1 MDYNSQTSSP
11 EKKMVKLRNPEYP
24 EGSQLFDVRYYTSP
38 SECFEVI
45 IYNPLTKKLEVYYE
59 EPFIDIWFVKEE
71 YREEYISRYDNQPIQ
86 SAQIPMEHLYPV
98 KCKPSQIC
106 KIIAETMKEDKWCS
120 EYYEYY
126 EQNRGYLKNNALKK
140 HMCECPWVLK
150 ADFTEDVY
158 YRIKWLQKH
167 GRQSDISNVTYA
179 LLDIEI
185 DIVDNTINMRDIH
198 DVSQPVNAATLILPA
213 EKICAVFVLGPRPK
227 GKLSPKFHNL
237 LEKQEKDYLW
247 LISHQEEFKRMII
260 EDDKDN
266 KQYLEGYEIRLHIF
280 EYEYEINLIKTIFDY
295 INKYR
300 PWFCMSWNAK
310 FDHNYLMNRITR
322 LGYSPYDIIIP
333 KEFKTSK
340 LYYHEDMNA
349 EADFSNSKDWWF
361 TSTYTQYV
369 CQQRQYAAIRKSQTK
384 PRSLSLNYTGKEVAG
399 IVKLSEKR
407 EGTFREW
414 AYLDF
419 ITFLLYNVRDVVVQL
434 AIETKVGDCR
444 SVYSRSYMFATQYS
458 KLFQETHIV
467 RNERE
472 VFYEEKGF
480 IQSNRLLIPP
490 NIDSHYKGA
499 FVAPTEKN
507 APTGN
512 LLNGKRINNV
522 IYGASDADAASYYP
536 SSKMGTNQDPMTL
549 LYKMKID
556 NEVFISRACNNR
568 SLNQTYYWTDSDGD
582 SHAEDIGGYLVNA
595 WKNGNLMSL
604 LYNYFNLPSITECHK
619 YLDMNL

>member
-1 MDYNSQTSSP
+1 
-11 EKKMVKLRNPEYP
+11 
-24 EGSQLFDVRYYTSP
+24 
-38 SECFEVI
+38 
-45 IYNPLTKKLEVYYE
+45 
-59 EPFIDIWFVKEE
+59 
-71 YREEYISRYDNQPIQ
+71 
-86 SAQIPMEHLYPV
+86 
-98 KCKPSQIC
+98 
-106 KIIAETMKEDKWCS
+106 
-120 EYYEYY
+120 
-126 EQNRGYLKNNALKK
+126 
-140 HMCECPWVLK
+140 
-150 ADFTEDVY
+150 
-158 YRIKWLQKH
+158 
-167 GRQSDISNVTYA
+167 
-179 LLDIEI
+179 
-185 DIVDNTINMRDIH
+185 
-198 DVSQPVNAATLILPA
+198 
-213 EKICAVFVLGPRPK
+213 
-227 GKLSPKFHNL
+227 
-237 LEKQEKDYLW
+237 
-247 LISHQEEFKRMII
+247 
-260 EDDKDN
+260 
-266 KQYLEGYEIRLHIF
+266 
-280 EYEYEINLIKTIFDY
+280 
-295 INKYR
+295 
-300 PWFCMSWNAK
+300 MSWNAK

-333 KEFKTSK
+333 KEFKTQK
-340 LYYHEDMNA
+340 LYYHEDTNA

-507 APTGN
+507 APTGYV
-512 LLNGKRINNV
+512 LNGKRINNV
-522 IYGASDADAASYYP
+522 IFGASDADAASYYP

-556 NEVFISRACNNR
+556 NQLFISRACENK
-568 SLNQTYYWTDSDGD
+568 SLNQSYYWTDSDGD
-582 SHAEDIGGYLVNA
+582 SHPEDIGGYMVNS

-604 LYNYFNLPSITECHK
+604 LYNYFNLPSITQCHK